1 MSSTPPPTSRRERPA
16 KPALTRQAIVSA
28 ALDVVRR
35 EGLERLTMRRLA
47 TELDTGAASL
57 YVYFRNAA
65 ELHAGV
71 LDELLGTVDLG
82 GGDGDWRTRLV
93 GVLRSYTQVLLE
105 QPSLARSAMVSRPS
119 GPHYLALLEKL
130 LALLAEG
137 GVADDQAAW
146 GVDLLLLHATSTAV
160 EHGTRDG
167 EASKEDGFNTLAT
180 ALRTVPAASH
190 PRIAA
195 LGDELLS
202 GPGPDRLTWGFDVL
216 INGIPRTPRPR
227 R

>member
-1 MSSTPPPTSRRERPA
+1 MSSTPPPPSRRERPA

-28 ALDVVRR
+28 ALDVVRE

-57 YVYFRNAA
+57 YVYFRNVA

-71 LDELLGTVDLG
+71 LDELLGSVDLDG
-82 GGDGDWRTRLV
+82 GGGDWRTRLV
-93 GVLRSYTQVLLE
+93 GVLRSYTQVLFA
-105 QPSLARSAMVSRPS
+105 QPSLARSAMVTRPS

-137 GVADDQAAW
+137 GVPDEQAAW
-146 GVDLLLLHATSTAV
+146 GVDLLLLYATSMAV
-160 EHGTRDG
+160 EHGTR
-167 EASKEDGFNTLAT
+167 EANASEEDEFNALTS
-180 ALRTVPAASH
+180 ALRSTSAASH

-195 LGDELLS
+195 LGDDLLS

-216 INGIPRTPRPR
+216 LNGIPRTRRPR

>member
-1 MSSTPPPTSRRERPA
+1 M
-16 KPALTRQAIVSA
+16 SA
-28 ALDVVRR
+28 ALDVVRE

-57 YVYFRNAA
+57 YVYFRNVA

-82 GGDGDWRTRLV
+82 GGDGDWRTRLI

-137 GVADDQAAW
+137 GVPDGQAAW
-146 GVDLLLLHATSTAV
+146 GVDLLLLYATSTAV
-160 EHGTRDG
+160 EHGAPDG
-167 EASKEDGFNTLAT
+167 EASGEDEFNTLAA
-180 ALRTVPAASH
+180 ALRTVSATSH

-195 LGDELLS
+195 LGDDLLS
-202 GPGPDRLTWGFDVL
+202 GTGSDRLTWGFDVL
-216 INGIPRTPRPR
+216 LNGLPRTPRPR

>member
-16 KPALTRQAIVSA
+16 KPALTRQSIVSA
-28 ALDVVRR
+28 ALDVVRE

-57 YVYFRNAA
+57 YVYFRNVA

-82 GGDGDWRTRLV
+82 GGKGDWRTRLV
-93 GVLRSYTQVLLE
+93 GVLRSYTQVLFE

-119 GPHYLALLEKL
+119 GPHYLALLERL

-137 GVADDQAAW
+137 GVPDAQAAW
-146 GVDLLLLHATSTAV
+146 GVDLLLLYATSTAV
-160 EHGTRDG
+160 EHGSRG
-167 EASKEDGFNTLAT
+167 EAGNEEDEVNVLAAT
-180 ALRTVPAASH
+180 LRTLSAASH
-190 PRIAA
+190 PHIAA
-195 LGDELLS
+195 LGDDLLS
-202 GPGPDRLTWGFDVL
+202 GPGTDRLTWGFDVL
-216 INGIPRTPRPR
+216 LNGIARTSRPR